1 MGSRLST
8 VTVWTYL
15 FLSDTLTKRM
25 LTKYIFFILFLSDI
39 STGQS
44 WLGGWRAGG
53 NVRGLSRGR
62 VFRAPT
68 AEPEPTIRR
77 LLNPYRIPIPEPE
90 PEPEPLKNR
99 LSRRILTRTLNRN
112 QLLRQNRLSQN
123 VIRTSTTTS
132 TTTTTT
138 GTPLV
143 AERMSNILKLLEE
156 SFPDAKPV
164 DKDAADDISSDS
176 TVGDSK
182 LWTVDTDMFDIVPA
196 VPNLDFD
203 EYVDNDDTVSMIQPF
218 IPVPAVPDDIINQSD
233 TDRQPKRIT
242 ENESLKYPQKCFSE
256 CQNQF
261 CLGLN
266 LDAKIECDEKCGNL
280 CN

>member
-8 VTVWTYL
+8 VTVWTCL
-15 FLSDTLTKRM
+15 ILSDTLTKIM
-25 LTKYIFFILFLSDI
+25 LTKYILSFLFLLDI

-44 WLGGWRAGG
+44 WLGGWRGGG
-53 NVRGLSRGR
+53 NIRGLSLGR
-62 VFRAPT
+62 VFRTPIS
-68 AEPEPTIRR
+68 EPEPTIKR
-77 LLNPYRIPIPEPE
+77 LSNPYRIPIPEPE

-99 LSRRILTRTLNRN
+99 LSRRISTRTLNRN
-112 QLLRQNRLSQN
+112 QFLRQNRVSQN

-132 TTTTTT
+132 TTTT

-164 DKDAADDISSDS
+164 GKDVADDS

-182 LWTVDTDMFDIVPA
+182 SWTVDADMFEIVPA

-203 EYVDNDDTVSMIQPF
+203 EYVDNDDTVSLIQPF
-218 IPVPAVPDDIINQSD
+218 ISVPAVPDDIINQSD
-233 TDRQPKRIT
+233 TDRQPKRIN
-242 ENESLKYPQKCFSE
+242 ENESLKTPKKCFSE
-256 CQNQF
+256 CQKQF
-261 CLGLN
+261 CLGIN
-266 LDAKIECDEKCGNL
+266 QDAKIECDGKCANL

>member
-1 MGSRLST
+1 MG

-25 LTKYIFFILFLSDI
+25 LTTYILSFLFLLDI

-44 WLGGWRAGG
+44 WLGGWRYGG

-112 QLLRQNRLSQN
+112 QLLRQDRVSQN
-123 VIRTSTTTS
+123 VIRTSTATPS
-132 TTTTTT
+132 TTTTE
-138 GTPLV
+138 TPLI

-164 DKDAADDISSDS
+164 SKDVTDDISSDS

-218 IPVPAVPDDIINQSD
+218 ISVPAVPDDIINLSD
-233 TDRQPKRIT
+233 TDRQPKRIN
-242 ENESLKYPQKCFSE
+242 ENESLKYPKKCFSE
-256 CQNQF
+256 CQKQF
-261 CLGLN
+261 CLGIN
-266 LDAKIECDEKCGNL
+266 SDAKIECDGKCGNL